1 MFEWFEKTAP
11 IKTKFACLMWI
22 QFALGSLSVITGKFD
37 AMALTSAWVS
47 TALAAGFFLL
57 STYVLY
63 TAAQLIS
70 RPYVAMVERVEG
82 LANGDTASPIHFTEY
97 GDCVGR
103 MSRAMT
109 KFRDNM
115 VDIEK
120 ARVSQQAVVETV
132 SGALKALANNRLDC
146 QIRQPLPDGYEELR
160 RDFNAAVDSLAGA
173 IAAVH
178 RSANSVLS
186 GSSEIRSASDD
197 LAHRNEQQAASLEET
212 AAAMNQVTDGVKETA
227 RSAGEVQ
234 KSIVEA
240 HHEASEGGA
249 VVARAVEAMAGI
261 ERSAQEISQII
272 GVIDGIAFQTN
283 LLALNAGVEAARA
296 GDAGK
301 GFAVVANEVRALAQ
315 RSADAAKDI
324 KGLITTS
331 TVQVGSGVTLVGET
345 GTLLGRIVT
354 RVGDINGLIGDIA
367 TNAEQ
372 QASSLDMVNSAVG
385 EMDRVTQQNAAMVEQ
400 STAAARSLADE
411 ARQLADIVARLGASG
426 GGGISSGSS
435 YSAPRSADFSE
446 PTPFIRPAAAR
457 AHAAPPPAAHGNLA
471 LKSTGGSWDGG
482 GDDWS
487 EF

>member
-11 IKTKFACLMWI
+11 IKAKFKALMI
-22 QFALGSLSVITGKFD
+22 VQFILGSLSVLSGKLHAMGIADQWLSISLAIT
-37 AMALTSAWVS
+37 
-47 TALAAGFFLL
+47 FFLL
-57 STYVLY
+57 STAMLFK
-63 TAAQLIS
+63 ASRLII

-82 LANGDTASPIHFTEY
+82 LANGDTASPIRFIEY
-97 GDCVGR
+97 QDCVGR
-103 MSRAMT
+103 MSRALT

-115 VDIEK
+115 VEIENGR
-120 ARVSQQAVVETV
+120 AAQQAVVETV

-146 QIRQPLPDGYEELR
+146 QIRQPLPEGYEELR
-160 RDFNAAVDSLAGA
+160 RDFNAAVDSLATA

-186 GSSEIRSASDD
+186 GSGEIRSASDD
-197 LAHRNEQQAASLEET
+197 LARRTEQQAASLEET

-324 KGLITTS
+324 KALISTS

-354 RVGDINGLIGDIA
+354 RVGEINEVIGDIA
-367 TNAEQ
+367 TNADQ
-372 QASSLDMVNSAVG
+372 QASNLDMVNSAVG
-385 EMDRVTQQNAAMVEQ
+385 EMDRVTQKNAAMVEQ

-411 ARQLADIVARLGASG
+411 ARQLADIVARFGASG
-426 GGGISSGSS
+426 GGGSSFSANPSSGFT
-435 YSAPRSADFSE
+435 AHRPAEMVE
-446 PTPFIRPAAAR
+446 PTPFIRPAAR
-457 AHAAPPPAAHGNLA
+457 AQASAPPAVHGNLA
-471 LKSTGGSWDGG
+471 LKSACSG

>member
-11 IKTKFACLMWI
+11 IKTKFKALMLV
-22 QFALGSLSVITGKFD
+22 QFALGSMCVFCSRLN
-37 AMALTSAWVS
+37 AMGLAENWVA
-47 TALAAGFFLL
+47 TTLAIGFFLL
-57 STYVLY
+57 STSVLY
-63 TAAQLIS
+63 VAARLICN
-70 RPYVAMVERVEG
+70 PYVTMVERVEG
-82 LANGDTASPIHFTEY
+82 LANGDTASTIRFMEY
-97 GDCVGR
+97 QDCVGR
-103 MSRAMT
+103 MSRALT

-115 VDIEK
+115 VEIENTR
-120 ARVSQQAVVETV
+120 AAQQQVVETL
-132 SGALKALANNRLDC
+132 SRALKSLANNQLDC
-146 QIRQPLPDGYEELR
+146 QIRQSLPGGYEELR
-160 RDFNAAVDSLAGA
+160 RDFNAAVDSLAAA
-173 IAAVH
+173 ISDVH

-234 KSIVEA
+234 KSITEA
-240 HHEASEGGA
+240 HEEASEGGA

-261 ERSAQEISQII
+261 EHSAQEISQII

-324 KGLITTS
+324 KALITTS

-354 RVGDINGLIGDIA
+354 RIGEINEVIGDIA
-367 TNAEQ
+367 TNAGQ
-372 QASSLDMVNSAVG
+372 QASNLDMVNSAVG

-411 ARQLADIVARLGASG
+411 ARQLADIVARFGASG
-426 GGGISSGSS
+426 GGSSFSANASSG
-435 YSAPRSADFSE
+435 YAARRPAEMAE
-446 PTPFIRPAAAR
+446 PTPFIRPAAR
-457 AHAAPPPAAHGNLA
+457 AQASAPPAVHGNLA
-471 LKSTGGSWDGG
+471 LKSAGSGD
-482 GDDWS
+482 DDWS